1 MLLLLDNYDS
11 FTYNLYHYLGE
22 LGADVVVRRNDAM
35 SAAEALALRPRAIVI
50 SPGPCDPDRAGIS
63 LDLVRAAADFCPILG
78 VCLGHQAIAQ
88 AFGGRIVRAPQVM
101 HGKLSAIEH
110 DGSGLF
116 RGLPAPFMAT
126 RYHSLVADPAQPAGL
141 PRGHRPHRRRRDHG
155 ARPPRAADLRR
166 PVPSGE
172 HRDRARPSPARQ
184 FPLRD
189 SGRGGGMSAGPDRM
203 KALLALVA
211 GGERLSLD
219 QARSAFEI
227 MMSGDATPA
236 QVGAFL
242 MGLRVRGETVDE
254 LTGGAE
260 ALRERMVKVEA
271 PADAID
277 TCGTGGDSSGT
288 FNVSTAAALVV
299 AACGVPVAK
308 HGNRALSSKAGSA
321 DILAALGVN
330 LDVEPAR
337 VERAIREAGIGFM
350 MAPRHHGAM
359 RHVAGARVELGT
371 RTIFNLLGPLAN
383 PAGAR
388 RQLLGVFAHAWIE
401 PLARVLGQLGS
412 ERAWVVHGS
421 DGLDELTTTGPSH
434 VAELRKGTVATF
446 EVTPEQAG
454 LPRARSEDLRG
465 ADAATN
471 ADALRALLD
480 GVRGPYRDIVLL
492 NSAAALVIADRAR
505 DLAAGVGRAVEA
517 IDSGAA
523 KAALARLVAISSEAP
538 PGD

>member
-1 MLLLLDNYDS
+1 
-11 FTYNLYHYLGE
+11 
-22 LGADVVVRRNDAM
+22 
-35 SAAEALALRPRAIVI
+35 
-50 SPGPCDPDRAGIS
+50 
-63 LDLVRAAADFCPILG
+63 
-78 VCLGHQAIAQ
+78 
-88 AFGGRIVRAPQVM
+88 
-101 HGKLSAIEH
+101 
-110 DGSGLF
+110 
-116 RGLPAPFMAT
+116 
-126 RYHSLVADPAQPAGL
+126 
-141 PRGHRPHRRRRDHG
+141 
-155 ARPPRAADLRR
+155 
-166 PVPSGE
+166 
-172 HRDRARPSPARQ
+172 
-184 FPLRD
+184 
-189 SGRGGGMSAGPDRM
+189 MSAGPDRM

-219 QARSAFEI
+219 QAHNAFEI

-242 MGLRVRGETVDE
+242 MGLRVRGETIDE

-260 ALRERMVKVEA
+260 ALRERMVKVQA
-271 PADAID
+271 PVDALD
-277 TCGTGGDSSGT
+277 TCGTGGDASGT
-288 FNVSTAAALVV
+288 FNISTAAALVV

-308 HGNRALSSKAGSA
+308 HGNRALSSRAGSA

-330 LDVEPAR
+330 IDVEPSR

-359 RHVAGARVELGT
+359 RHVAGARVELGM

-388 RQLLGVFAHAWIE
+388 RQLLGVFARDWIE

-421 DGLDELTTTGPSH
+421 DGLDELTTTGPSQ
-434 VAELRKGTVATF
+434 VAELRAGRVETF

-454 LPRARSEDLRG
+454 LPRARLEDLRG
-465 ADAATN
+465 ADATTN

-492 NSAAALVIADRAR
+492 NSAAALVIADRAG
-505 DLAAGVGRAVEA
+505 DLAGGVARAVEA

-523 KAALARLVAISSEAP
+523 KAALARLVAISNEAP
-538 PGD
+538 RGD

>member
-1 MLLLLDNYDS
+1 
-11 FTYNLYHYLGE
+11 
-22 LGADVVVRRNDAM
+22 M
-35 SAAEALALRPRAIVI
+35 SAE
-50 SPGPCDPDRAGIS
+50 
-63 LDLVRAAADFCPILG
+63 
-78 VCLGHQAIAQ
+78 
-88 AFGGRIVRAPQVM
+88 
-101 HGKLSAIEH
+101 
-110 DGSGLF
+110 
-116 RGLPAPFMAT
+116 
-126 RYHSLVADPAQPAGL
+126 
-141 PRGHRPHRRRRDHG
+141 
-155 ARPPRAADLRR
+155 
-166 PVPSGE
+166 
-172 HRDRARPSPARQ
+172 
-184 FPLRD
+184 
-189 SGRGGGMSAGPDRM
+189 PDRM

-211 GGERLSLD
+211 GGEPLSLD

-260 ALRERMVKVEA
+260 ALRERMVRVQA

-277 TCGTGGDSSGT
+277 TCGTGGDASGT
-288 FNVSTAAALVV
+288 LNVSTAAALVV

-308 HGNRALSSKAGSA
+308 HGNRALSSRAGSA

-330 LDVEPAR
+330 IEVEPAR

-359 RHVAGARVELGT
+359 RHVAGTRVELGT

-388 RQLLGVFAHAWIE
+388 RQLLGVFARDWIE

-421 DGLDELTTTGPSH
+421 DGLDELTTTGPSQ
-434 VAELRKGTVATF
+434 VAELRAGRVETF

-454 LPRARSEDLRG
+454 LPRARLEDLRG
-465 ADAATN
+465 ADATTN

-492 NSAAALVIADRAR
+492 NSAAALVIADRAG
-505 DLAAGVGRAVEA
+505 DLAAGVARAVEA

-538 PGD
+538 QGD